1 MRKLAILFGGSAL
14 LASCETPPPPPPPPL
29 EAAPMV
35 DPNNPLFA
43 PGFMAQAASG
53 DQFEIQSSQ
62 LALQMSS
69 NPAVRNFANLL
80 IADHARM
87 SQALAAA
94 ATAAGLTP
102 PAPALLPAQQS
113 TLDQLRTTGPNFD
126 AAFRGVQIG
135 THQQAL
141 QLMQNYAASG
151 DVPVLRN
158 AAQQAIPIIQSHLSQ
173 AQMLSVTTAPP
184 PPPPPSVRQPGERG

>member
-1 MRKLAILFGGSAL
+1 
-14 LASCETPPPPPPPPL
+14 
-29 EAAPMV
+29 
-35 DPNNPLFA
+35 
-43 PGFMAQAASG
+43 
-53 DQFEIQSSQ
+53 
-62 LALQMSS
+62 
-69 NPAVRNFANLL
+69 LL

-102 PAPALLPAQQS
+102 PAPALLPAQQA

-135 THQQAL
+135 GHQQAL

-158 AAQQAIPIIQSHLSQ
+158 AAQQAIPIIQSHLAQ
-173 AQMLSVTTAPP
+173 AQMLNVAA
-184 PPPPPSVRQPGERG
+184 PPPPSVRQPGERG

>member
-1 MRKLAILFGGSAL
+1 MRKLAILVGGSAL
-14 LASCETPPPPPPPPL
+14 LVSCQTPPPPSPPP
-29 EAAPMV
+29 EAMPMI

-43 PGFMAQAASG
+43 PAFMAEAASG

-62 LALQMSS
+62 LALQMSA
-69 NPAVRNFANLL
+69 NPAVRNFANML

-94 ATAAGLTP
+94 ATAARLSP

-135 THQQAL
+135 AHQRAL
-141 QLMQNYAASG
+141 VLMQNYAAGG

-158 AAQQAIPIIQSHLSQ
+158 AAQQAIPIIQSHLAQ
-173 AQMLSVTTAPP
+173 AQMLSVATAPL

>member
-1 MRKLAILFGGSAL
+1 
-14 LASCETPPPPPPPPL
+14 
-29 EAAPMV
+29 MV

-62 LALQMSS
+62 LALQTSS

-80 IADHARM
+80 IADHTRM

-102 PAPALLPAQQS
+102 PAPLLLPAQQA

-126 AAFRGVQIG
+126 AAFRGVQISG
-135 THQQAL
+135 HQQAL

-151 DVPVLRN
+151 DVPALRN
-158 AAQQAIPIIQSHLSQ
+158 AASQAIPIIQMHLNQ
-173 AQMLSVTTAPP
+173 AQMLNLAAVPP
-184 PPPPPSVRQPGERG
+184 PPPMPPVRRSGERG

>member
-1 MRKLAILFGGSAL
+1 MRKLAILVGSSAL
-14 LASCETPPPPPPPPL
+14 LVSCQTPPPPPPPP
-29 EAAPMV
+29 EAAPMI

-69 NPAVRNFANLL
+69 NPAVRNFANML

-113 TLDQLRTTGPNFD
+113 MLDQLRTTGPNFD

-135 THQQAL
+135 AHQQAL

-158 AAQQAIPIIQSHLSQ
+158 TAQQAIPIIQSHLSQ
-173 AQMLSVTTAPP
+173 AQMLSVATAPP
-184 PPPPPSVRQPGERG
+184 PPPPSPVRQPGERG

>member
-1 MRKLAILFGGSAL
+1 MRKLAILVGGSAL
-14 LASCETPPPPPPPPL
+14 LVSCQTPPPPPLPP
-29 EAAPMV
+29 EAVPMI

-43 PGFMAQAASG
+43 PAFMAQAASG

-62 LALQMSS
+62 LALQMST
-69 NPAVRNFANLL
+69 NPAVRNYANML
-80 IADHARM
+80 IADHVRM

-94 ATAAGLTP
+94 ATAAGLSP

-135 THQQAL
+135 AHQQAL
-141 QLMQNYAASG
+141 QLMQNYAAGG

-158 AAQQAIPIIQSHLSQ
+158 TAQQAIPIIQSHLSQ
-173 AQMLSVTTAPP
+173 AQMLSVAAMPP
-184 PPPPPSVRQPGERG
+184 PPPPPPVRQPGERG

>member
-1 MRKLAILFGGSAL
+1 MRKLAILVGGSAL
-14 LASCETPPPPPPPPL
+14 LASCQTPPPPPPPL

-43 PGFMAQAASG
+43 PGFMAQAAGG
-53 DQFEIQSSQ
+53 DQFEIQSGQ
-62 LALQMSS
+62 LALQMSA

-102 PAPALLPAQQS
+102 PAPALLPAQQA

-135 THQQAL
+135 GHQQAL

-158 AAQQAIPIIQSHLSQ
+158 AAQQAIPIIQSHLAQ
-173 AQMLSVTTAPP
+173 AQMLNVAA

>member
-1 MRKLAILFGGSAL
+1 MKKLAILVGCAAF
-14 LASCETPPPPPPPPL
+14 LASCQTPPPPPPPP
-29 EAAPMV
+29 AAAMI
-35 DPNNPLFA
+35 DPNDPLFA

-53 DQFEIQSSQ
+53 DQFEIQSGQ

-69 NPAVRNFANLL
+69 NAAVRNFANML

-94 ATAAGLTP
+94 ATAGRLTP
-102 PAPALLPAQQS
+102 PAPALLPAQQA

-135 THQQAL
+135 GHRQAL

-158 AAQQAIPIIQSHLSQ
+158 AAQQAIPIIQSHLAQ
-173 AQMLSVTTAPP
+173 AQLLSVGAPP
-184 PPPPPSVRQPGERG
+184 PPPMPPVRRSGERG

>member
-1 MRKLAILFGGSAL
+1 MRKLAILVGGSAL
-14 LASCETPPPPPPPPL
+14 LVSCQTPPPPPPPP
-29 EAAPMV
+29 EAMPMI

-69 NPAVRNFANLL
+69 NNAVRNYANMV

-94 ATAAGLTP
+94 ATAGGLVP
-102 PAPALLPAQQS
+102 PAPTLLPAQQA
-113 TLDQLRTTGPNFD
+113 TLDQLRTTGPQFD
-126 AAFRGVQIG
+126 AAYRGVQIG
-135 THQQAL
+135 AHSQAL
-141 QLMQNYAASG
+141 QLMQNYAANG

-158 AAQQAIPIIQSHLSQ
+158 AATQAIPIIQSHLAQ
-173 AQMLSVTTAPP
+173 AQMLSVAPPPP

>member
-1 MRKLAILFGGSAL
+1 LQVSA
-14 LASCETPPPPPPPPL
+14 
-29 EAAPMV
+29 
-35 DPNNPLFA
+35 
-43 PGFMAQAASG
+43 
-53 DQFEIQSSQ
+53 
-62 LALQMSS
+62 
-69 NPAVRNFANLL
+69 NPAVRNFANML

-94 ATAAGLTP
+94 ATAARLTP
-102 PAPALLPAQQS
+102 PAPALLPAQQA

-135 THQQAL
+135 AHQQAL

-173 AQMLSVTTAPP
+173 AQMLSVTTALP
-184 PPPPPSVRQPGERG
+184 PPPPPSPRQPGERG